1 MPEQR
6 RAPPFRV
13 LLDENV
19 DRLLKSHF
27 HSDFEVA
34 TVPEQGWAGTSDREL
49 LHRAEAQFD
58 VLVTMDQSLPY
69 QQNLPAFE
77 VAVVVLNTPSNAFR
91 DVVELMPKVNE
102 GIRRAKTGKATVVA
116 A

>member
-1 MPEQR
+1 MPEKR
-6 RAPPFRV
+6 RTPPLRI

-27 HSDFEVA
+27 HSDFEVV
-34 TVPEQGWAGTSDREL
+34 TVPEQGWAGLSDGDMLRHADE
-49 LHRAEAQFD
+49 QFD
-58 VLVTMDQSLPY
+58 VLVTMDQNLPY
-69 QQNLPAFE
+69 QQHLPAFE
-77 VAVVVLNTPSNAFR
+77 VAVVVLKASTNAFP

-102 GIRRAKTGKATVVA
+102 QVRDAKAGKAIVVA